1 MLLLVILL
9 GEVGRSSCPSSLRIM
24 GRELVAADLV
34 TIEKVVAGLKLSGS
48 SDAQSLSLVVE
59 GSFWFLGEEGF
70 LEEKQRV
77 FGFSL

>member
-9 GEVGRSSCPSSLRIM
+9 GEVGRSSCPSSFRIM

-34 TIEKVVAGLKLSGS
+34 TIEKAEAGLKLSGS

-59 GSFWFLGEEGF
+59 GSFWLSRRRGIFGGEAAGIWF
-70 LEEKQRV
+70 
-77 FGFSL
+77 